1 MIDKNGKVF
10 GKINLI
16 DLLIILIIVAA
27 LVFFGV
33 KTFGGQGGDD
43 DDVQSTPAPLS
54 KTPVRITFFADDAPI
69 VLKDQMEAQL
79 GNMVRDWDS
88 GKNKLG
94 TFVSYEATDNFSYIW
109 DETSGKLVEIPDYS
123 TFRLSVTSEVEGTL
137 TEKGLNINGYQYY
150 IGASYTICVGQ
161 TRIFC
166 RISDFESLDESYVIE
181 AAND

>member
-1 MIDKNGKVF
+1 MIDKNGKLF
-10 GKINLI
+10 GKINII
-16 DLLIILIIVAA
+16 DLLILLIVAAA
-27 LVFFGV
+27 LVFFAVRLIGP
-33 KTFGGQGGDD
+33 GSGDGD
-43 DDVQSTPAPLS
+43 AQSTPAPLS

-69 VLKDQMEAQL
+69 VLKDRMEEQL
-79 GNMVRDWDS
+79 GSSVRDWDS

-123 TFRLSVTSEVEGTL
+123 TFHLSVTSEVEGTL

-166 RISDFESLDESYVIE
+166 RISDFESLDENYVVE
-181 AAND
+181 AANE